1 MSYSQDIKILIQALT
16 CIMRKH
22 LPVLLL
28 FVVVS
33 LAYFHPVLSGK
44 ALFQSDI
51 AQYQGMARES
61 IEYRQITGEETYWNN
76 SAFGG
81 MPTYQ
86 LGAQYAYYGLKYI
99 DRALRFLPRPADYLF
114 LYFIGLYF
122 LLISLKVPRA
132 WAVFGALSFGFSTYL
147 IIILGVGHNAKA
159 HAIAYFPWVVAAVMW
174 TLKGRLKTGF
184 ILTTLAVGLQLMA
197 NHYQMTYY
205 LLMATVM
212 LWLFMGFNAVKT
224 AQIPVFTRAT
234 LVLMA
239 SGLLALG
246 LNATNLMATREYA
259 NESTRGP
266 AVVTIDPT
274 GASLSQE
281 KGLDYDYITEY
292 SYAPLESFNLLIS
305 RFMGGSSQEAL
316 PKNSKIVAS
325 LRSLGANRTEA
336 NEIAKQ
342 IPMYWGDQPI
352 VAAPAYIG
360 GVAFGLA
367 LLALFLISGPIRNW
381 AISVMVLALLL
392 SWGRNF
398 PWLTKFFIE
407 YVPLYD
413 KFRAVS
419 SIQVLIEFLIPVIA
433 VLGGITFIKQ
443 AKENQIDLEKKFK
456 RVVIIVITS
465 ILVLYGASFGIL
477 EFSGPYDDYFL
488 DQLGLEFVQAI
499 REDRASLMRM
509 DTLRTLA
516 LITVSFAALFGF
528 LKQKINK
535 NSLVLVLIVLS
546 VIDLVSVDWRYVN
559 SDDFVQKRLVDR
571 PFQATD
577 LDMTIQRDTSYFRV
591 FDQTSAPFNSAR
603 ANYFH
608 RQLGGYHAAKP
619 RRIQDLYDF
628 YLTSS
633 EDQVLD
639 MFNVKYI
646 IARSQTP
653 GNSGA
658 ELRQNPDRFGAA
670 WFVDSIIEFNSANDE
685 LLGIEKYDLN
695 NSALVHLDQF
705 EQSPLWPASV
715 QRNNDSTELKRDRID
730 LIAHEPNRML
740 YRSNT
745 DQNRVAVFSEVYYP
759 YGWQVSIDGQKA
771 DMFRANY
778 ALRAMIIPEGTH
790 DIVFEFIPEVV
801 QRGELI
807 TLSSTILLLLLT
819 VIMVTGRYREY
830 RLNKGEV

>member
-1 MSYSQDIKILIQALT
+1 MSYSQDIKILIQSLT
-16 CIMRKH
+16 GIMRKH
-22 LPVLLL
+22 FPVLLL

-33 LAYFHPVLSGK
+33 LSYFYPVLSGK

-61 IEYRQITGEETYWNN
+61 IEYRQMTGEETYWNN

-86 LGAQYAYYGLKYI
+86 LGAQYAFYGLKYI

-174 TLKGRLKTGF
+174 TLEGRLKTGF
-184 ILTTLAVGLQLMA
+184 ILSTLAIGLQLMA

-212 LWLFMGFNAVKT
+212 LWAFMGFNALKT
-224 AQIPVFTRAT
+224 AHIPVFIRAT

-246 LNATNLMATREYA
+246 LNATNIMATREYA

-266 AVVTIDPT
+266 AVVTIDPN
-274 GASLSQE
+274 GASLRQE

-292 SYAPLESFNLLIS
+292 SYAPLESFNLLIA

-325 LRSLGANRTEA
+325 LRSLGANQAEA

-419 SIQVLIEFLIPVIA
+419 SIQVLIEFLIPFIA
-433 VLGGITFIKQ
+433 VLGGVTFIKQ

-456 RVVIIVITS
+456 RVVIIVIIS

-477 EFSGPYDDYFL
+477 DFSGPYDDYFL

-516 LITVSFAALFGF
+516 LIAVSFAALFGF

-535 NSLVLVLIVLS
+535 NSLVLVLVVLS

-577 LDMTIQRDTSYFRV
+577 LDRTIQRDTSYFRV

-628 YLTSS
+628 YLTRS

-646 IARSQTP
+646 IARTQTP
-653 GNSGA
+653 GNSGT

-705 EQSPLWPASV
+705 EHSPLWPVKA
-715 QRNNDSTELKRDRID
+715 QRINDSIELESDRID
-730 LIAHEPNRML
+730 LITHEPNRMV

-801 QRGELI
+801 RRGELI
-807 TLSSTILLLLLT
+807 TLSSTILLLLVT
-819 VIMVTGRYREY
+819 VIMVIGRYREY